1 MSERSTS
8 VESGGAPERSLRISS
23 MPTLRQQIVDRIR
36 EAIETRQFPP
46 GSRLI
51 ERDLCERMGVSR
63 TSIREALRELE
74 AAGLITTQPNK
85 GPIVS
90 IVTAD
95 MAKAIYEVRTVLE
108 GLAARLF
115 ARHASTAQIAALKE
129 TVDRLAD
136 VYDDY
141 TPLEFLKVKSE
152 FYRVLLEGA
161 GNPVV
166 SDMLNAIHTR
176 VSQLRATSLSNPS
189 RARESLAE
197 IREFVAALEARN
209 EEAAWHTCVRHIQN
223 ASNAALKIL
232 ESANKHKAE
241 TRTASA
247 AKSPMHFPPKTK
259 PPKTKPPRERGAG
272 HRALRKRQRPST
284 RS

>member
-1 MSERSTS
+1 MDAVPGSSA
-8 VESGGAPERSLRISS
+8 APAAAERSLRVTSL
-23 MPTLRQQIVDRIR
+23 PTLRHQIVDRMR
-36 EAIETRQFPP
+36 EAIETGQFPP

-74 AAGLITTQPNK
+74 VAGLITTQPNK

-90 IVTAD
+90 IVTPE
-95 MAKAIYEVRTVLE
+95 MAKSIYEVRTVLE

-115 ARHASTAQIAALKE
+115 ARRASSAEMAALKVS
-129 TVDRLAD
+129 VDRLAD
-136 VYDDY
+136 VYGNY
-141 TPLEFLKVKSE
+141 TALGFLNAKSE
-152 FYRVLLEGA
+152 FYRILLEGA

-166 SDMLNAIHTR
+166 SDMLRAIHTR

-189 RARESLAE
+189 RAQESLAE

-223 ASNAALKIL
+223 ASDAALKML
-232 ESANKHKAE
+232 DAANRLQAG
-241 TRTASA
+241 TGAASA
-247 AKSPMHFPPKTK
+247 TRGTGQRLSE
-259 PPKTKPPRERGAG
+259 TKPPRERGTGA
-272 HRALRKRQRPST
+272 KRQAALK
-284 RS
+284 